1 MLTSAVCSSVST
13 ADRILNGGEHEW
25 TVDKQ
30 QLLLAA
36 HWNQDRTKKRRHR
49 KSHGKIDFTSLSR
62 LISSRWKELPDGR
75 KDFYRQVAAQ
85 DWERFQREL
94 DEYKKPLVAVDSQA
108 APAAGMTPEPV
119 GSRSSPAE
127 ESFHTV
133 IG

>member
-1 MLTSAVCSSVST
+1 MFSFL

-25 TVDKQ
+25 TADKQ
-30 QLLLAA
+30 LQLLAA

-62 LISSRWKELPDGR
+62 LISSRWKDLSDSK
-75 KDFYRQVAAQ
+75 KDFYRRVASR

-94 DEYKKPLVAVDSQA
+94 DEYKKTTNGVCPAVADDASHAVPQLV
-108 APAAGMTPEPV
+108 
-119 GSRSSPAE
+119 SSSATASPGQ
-127 ESFHTV
+127 FQTV

>member
-1 MLTSAVCSSVST
+1 M
-13 ADRILNGGEHEW
+13 
-25 TVDKQ
+25 DKQ
-30 QLLLAA
+30 QVLLAA

-62 LISSRWKELPDGR
+62 LISSRWKELPDCR

-94 DEYKKPLVAVDSQA
+94 EEYKKPAAAANAQA
-108 APAAGMTPEPV
+108 APVVGMTPEAV
-119 GSRSSPAE
+119 GSRSSPTE

>member
-1 MLTSAVCSSVST
+1 M
-13 ADRILNGGEHEW
+13 NGGENEW
-25 TVDKQ
+25 TLDKQ

-62 LISSRWKELPDGR
+62 LISSRWKELPDCR

-94 DEYKKPLVAVDSQA
+94 DEYKKPLAAAANSQA
-108 APAAGMTPEPV
+108 APGGAMMTPEGV